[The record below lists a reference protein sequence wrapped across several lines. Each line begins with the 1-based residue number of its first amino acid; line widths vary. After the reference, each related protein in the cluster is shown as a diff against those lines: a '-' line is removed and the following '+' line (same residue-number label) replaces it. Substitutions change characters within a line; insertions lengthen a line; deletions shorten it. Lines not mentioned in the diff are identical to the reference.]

1 MNGELSS
8 NLVYPI
14 PSVPASN
21 YMRILFI
28 GIVIENYCRQKL
40 LNPLWILGL
49 PLIMLGEHHTL
60 NEVFLWQ
67 WTNQTFWCHYMP
79 SSFVI
84 QKISKP
90 TQDIECVILYI
101 IVKYYVNAL
110 CFDLKQFQA
119 ALLQILK
126 VVYQISL
133 AMSYIQSLDI

>member
-90 TQDIECVILYI
+90 TQDIECVILQLIPPSCTSARSVTLQGNTLGLHYTFQ
-101 IVKYYVNAL
+101 K
-110 CFDLKQFQA
+110 CWCKQKFC
-119 ALLQILK
+119 K
-126 VVYQISL
+126 FH
-133 AMSYIQSLDI
+133 